1 MEIKIPD
8 STSTITKEDVK
19 ILNSFKI
26 INPDSDNLVA
36 LVRDLRRF
44 NQELASLKD
53 ISNFLNED
61 NMYILQNL
69 NYRDNVCINLLLVN
83 IYIKIISNQSL
94 YSTYLAD
101 YTEEKL
107 HLILQI
113 FDECIT
119 LITKLPGFIL
129 DPQIF
134 KLKEKTLSLIKCI
147 YFNWKGKITNLAI
160 AQKLEEYIDTL
171 PEEFYS
177 ETYNKMNEE
186 KELYNVLNS
195 INIENIKN
203 FEDNFS
209 QINNYF
215 EQYESFKKFV
225 ENNSGISNK
234 KEVGNDSK
242 DQKFGNVGTPAE
254 KIDFLQEYG
263 SLLLKFCKY
272 HYYVFLNEE
281 NKENE
286 NNTLLEAPKEKTRVV
301 FLLDKIKQYKDDL
314 KEIKP
319 EENQN
324 DLEKAKGGK
333 NIAELLDK
341 KSFVS
346 IYQNKEYDDLIKKEL
361 KNYIEITKEYES
373 DPKFKSTLE
382 SMKYYLTS
390 IEKESF
396 IPLYTSNFGKIT
408 FSDNFTPSFT
418 FNVSAGKTYELYLE
432 TKVNETMLIYI
443 EFNLENNSKDINF
456 EINKYELF
464 SDEFKN
470 IFKEE
475 KIENNFKLF
484 LLSNGC
490 SLYQIVFDNYYS
502 WFTSKDISYKITLL
516 KMEDKPIKDLEIQ
529 EDEEEQK
536 KEEQKDEQKDEQKE
550 EQNEEK
556 KEDEKKDE
564 KK

>member
-1 MEIKIPD
+1 MEIKIPE
-8 STSTITKEDVK
+8 STSTTTKEDVK

-195 INIENIKN
+195 INIENIQN

-209 QINNYF
+209 QIN
-215 EQYESFKKFV
+215 K
-225 ENNSGISNK
+225 
-234 KEVGNDSK
+234 
-242 DQKFGNVGTPAE
+242 
-254 KIDFLQEYG
+254 
-263 SLLLKFCKY
+263 
-272 HYYVFLNEE
+272 
-281 NKENE
+281 
-286 NNTLLEAPKEKTRVV
+286 
-301 FLLDKIKQYKDDL
+301 
-314 KEIKP
+314 
-319 EENQN
+319 
-324 DLEKAKGGK
+324 KGGW
-333 NIAELLDK
+333 E
-341 KSFVS
+341 
-346 IYQNKEYDDLIKKEL
+346 
-361 KNYIEITKEYES
+361 
-373 DPKFKSTLE
+373 
-382 SMKYYLTS
+382 
-390 IEKESF
+390 
-396 IPLYTSNFGKIT
+396 
-408 FSDNFTPSFT
+408 
-418 FNVSAGKTYELYLE
+418 
-432 TKVNETMLIYI
+432 
-443 EFNLENNSKDINF
+443 
-456 EINKYELF
+456 
-464 SDEFKN
+464 
-470 IFKEE
+470 
-475 KIENNFKLF
+475 
-484 LLSNGC
+484 
-490 SLYQIVFDNYYS
+490 
-502 WFTSKDISYKITLL
+502 
-516 KMEDKPIKDLEIQ
+516 
-529 EDEEEQK
+529 
-536 KEEQKDEQKDEQKE
+536 
-550 EQNEEK
+550 
-556 KEDEKKDE
+556 
-564 KK
+564 